1 MEVVQYIGD
10 DGYCIVKIAE
20 NKVYYGNGRD
30 TNAFGVSAN
39 QFLRFNPYMRYV
51 GDNNQKPS
59 NAVGNWISKHK

>member
-1 MEVVQYIGD
+1 MQYID
-10 DGYCIVKIAE
+10 DEGYCIVRVDE
-20 NKVYYGNGRD
+20 NKVYYGNGTS

-59 NAVGNWISKHK
+59 GAVAKWISTHS